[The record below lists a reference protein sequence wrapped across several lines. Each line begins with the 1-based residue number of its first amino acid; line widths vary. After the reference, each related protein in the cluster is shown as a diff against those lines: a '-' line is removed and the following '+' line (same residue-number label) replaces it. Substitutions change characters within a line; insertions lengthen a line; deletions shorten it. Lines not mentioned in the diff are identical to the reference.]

1 MSESEA
7 NFESGAADSAREELV
22 ATEQLLAKAIGGW
35 RGMLDSGL
43 PTAVFLLVFTAGGND
58 IRNSAIAAVAVAAA
72 IAAVRAFQRRSL
84 QQVASGLMG
93 VIVSAY
99 FAART
104 GKAEDYF
111 IPSLLTNLAYGLAI
125 ALSALLRY
133 PLLGFV
139 IGGLQG
145 DLVAWRSDLEK
156 LRLYTRL
163 SWLWVGVFAL
173 RLVVKTPLY
182 LLGNV
187 QLLGTVHLIMSW
199 PLYLAAV
206 YVTYRAV
213 RVSQSGSK

>member
-1 MSESEA
+1 MSESDER
-7 NFESGAADSAREELV
+7 ADSPQPESAANELI

-43 PTAVFLLVFTAGGND
+43 PTAVFLGVFTAGGND
-58 IRNSAIAAVAVAAA
+58 LRVSAIAAVSVALLIAV
-72 IAAVRAFQRRSL
+72 IRAVQRRSL
-84 QQVASGLMG
+84 QQVASGLLG
-93 VIVSAY
+93 VVVSAY
-99 FAART
+99 FATRT

-111 IPSLLTNLAYGLAI
+111 VPSLITNLAYGLAI
-125 ALSALLRY
+125 AVSALARY

-145 DLVAWRSDLEK
+145 DLLGWRQDPSK

-213 RVSQSGSK
+213 RVSRG